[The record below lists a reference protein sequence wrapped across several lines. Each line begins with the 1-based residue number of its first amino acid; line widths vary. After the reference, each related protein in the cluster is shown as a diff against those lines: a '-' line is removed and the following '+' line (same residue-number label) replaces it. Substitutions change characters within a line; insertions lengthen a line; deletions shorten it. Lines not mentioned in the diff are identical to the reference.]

1 MNLQVNQRIPLKIKR
16 MGINGEGIGFYQK
29 TLVFVPGALKGEE
42 IYCQITDVKRNFVQ
56 AKLLKINKES
66 KFRVQPACEIYQ
78 ACGGC
83 QIMHLRYDKQLDFKQ
98 DLLLQALKKFK
109 PAGYE
114 HFDIRPTIGMDQ
126 PTHYRAKLQFQT
138 RSFKGKVTAGLYAE
152 GSHRLIGIT
161 DCLVQDEVTQT
172 IINAV
177 SDLLTKHRI
186 PIYNE
191 RREQGIRTVMVR
203 RARQTGQVQLIFV
216 TSCQVNLTR
225 LIEQLTK
232 QFPAIVTVAL
242 NWNQSKSSEIY
253 GERTEILWGQ
263 EAISEAVLDYEFS
276 LSPRAFY
283 QLNPQQTEVLYGEA
297 VKALDIDG
305 TEHLIDAYC
314 GVGTIGF
321 AFARK
326 VQSVRGMDIIPEAIE
341 DAKKNAAR
349 MGLTNT
355 HYEAGKAEEIIPKW
369 YQEGYRADALVVDPP
384 RTGLDEKLLKTILK
398 FKPAKMVYVSCN
410 VSTLARD
417 LVELTKAYKVEYIQ
431 SVDMFPHTARTE
443 TVALL
448 SKLNVDKHISVEVEL
463 DELDLTSAESKATYA
478 QIKEYIL
485 EKFGLKV
492 SALYIAQIKKKCGI
506 ELREN
511 YNKSKKEKQV
521 IPQCTPEKEEAIM
534 DALRHFTERT
544 TSKA

>member
-161 DCLVQDEVTQT
+161 DCLVQDEETQT

-326 VQSVRGMDIIPEAIE
+326 VQSVRGMDIIPEAIQ
-341 DAKKNAAR
+341 DARKNAER
-349 MGLTNT
+349 LGLKNT
-355 HYEAGKAEEIIPKW
+355 HYEAGKAEDIIPKW
-369 YQEGYRADALVVDPP
+369 YEEGYRADALVVDPP
-384 RTGLDEKLLKTILK
+384 RTGLDDKLLDTILHY
-398 FKPAKMVYVSCN
+398 KPAKMVYVSCN

-417 LVELTKAYKVEYIQ
+417 LAKLAKVYDVEYIQ

-443 TVALL
+443 AVVKL
-448 SKLNVDKHISVEVEL
+448 SKRDINHHIDLEINEDDLKDISVKKE
-463 DELDLTSAESKATYA
+463 ATYSE
-478 QIKEYIL
+478 IKDYVFR
-485 EKFGLKV
+485 KFELKV
-492 SALYIAQIKKKCGI
+492 STLNIAQVKRKLGI
-506 ELREN
+506 TEREN
-511 YNKSKKEKQV
+511 YNLSKKENQRVPNCPPK
-521 IPQCTPEKEEAIM
+521 KEQAII
-534 DALRHFTERT
+534 DALTWFGMIE
-544 TSKA
+544 